1 MKKVLA
7 ILTAVMMLMLF
18 SATALAET
26 VKFVED
32 STDFDISMELPEGAT
47 VGEKDSSALVSV
59 CEIKSEGLADV
70 YITIAPSDLYG
81 DESMND
87 LSDTDVADLEALA
100 VEQYDDAQT
109 SIEVTPSGNKY
120 IHVTTDVGM
129 GSIFTL
135 YMGYFVELT
144 QWHEDYSELTDAD
157 FAFMQQ
163 LLYNITFQ
171 PLQ

>member
-1 MKKVLA
+1 MTTRTRMNVY
-7 ILTAVMMLMLF
+7 F
-18 SATALAET
+18 DPALLKQ
-26 VKFVED
+26 V
-32 STDFDISMELPEGAT
+32 
-47 VGEKDSSALVSV
+47 
-59 CEIKSEGLADV
+59 
-70 YITIAPSDLYG
+70 
-81 DESMND
+81 
-87 LSDTDVADLEALA
+87 EALA
-100 VEQYDDAQT
+100 IEQYDDAQT

-157 FAFMQQ
+157 YAFMQQ